1 MISNAKL
8 RSKRISSRFA
18 QVLWVLAVSRFASY
32 RAYYTVMAVTQR
44 AAAPKAGQP
53 AAPKAGQPV
62 APSAAE
68 EAVAE
73 MQLQRLLPP
82 QKWQPLAA
90 AAEIAVTAVAAT
102 LAAATAKIAAAA
114 ARAAAEPDSEP
125 FHRQPVAPAEERR
138 LPDSASLESVLA
150 GKDTLQTLGGLSR
163 NDRLKRAWLSGSALK
178 SWYFGEEKQAT
189 DVPAPPAKTTVWG
202 YVAQGEPVFWA
213 RRKAVYS
220 LEARSHA
227 GPRVDFEFCS
237 QAELRA
243 FCMGISYDLVPIEII
258 AS

>member
-1 MISNAKL
+1 MA
-8 RSKRISSRFA
+8 A
-18 QVLWVLAVSRFASY
+18 TAV
-32 RAYYTVMAVTQR
+32 
-44 AAAPKAGQP
+44 AAA
-53 AAPKAGQPV
+53 
-62 APSAAE
+62 
-68 EAVAE
+68 
-73 MQLQRLLPP
+73 
-82 QKWQPLAA
+82 LAA
-90 AAEIAVTAVAAT
+90 AA
-102 LAAATAKIAAAA
+102 AKIAAAA
-114 ARAAAEPDSEP
+114 ARAAAEPD

-150 GKDTLQTLGGLSR
+150 GRDALQTLGGLSR
-163 NDRLKRAWLSGSALK
+163 NDRLERAWLSGSALK

-202 YVAQGEPVFWA
+202 YVAQGGPVRWA

-243 FCMGISYDLVPIEII
+243 FCLGISHDSVPIEIP